1 MSIHFLCPI
10 GIKFQLLVD
19 DGFNIGLAFAAGFPE
34 APSSSWIGIASLTYF
49 STPFK
54 ILIQNVV

>member
-1 MSIHFLCPI
+1 MSIHFLCSI

-34 APSSSWIGIASLTYF
+34 ALSSSWIGIASLTYF
-49 STPFK
+49 STPFT
-54 ILIQNVV
+54 ILIQEVV